1 MNSKLLHSNV
11 MPCRFRPLAGYLS
24 CSAVLAAHSCLA
36 YLMYCLVCRPVV
48 DPNGLDH
55 DDGMTA
61 FTVEKSSVVRKPGVY
76 VGGAPAYLM
85 AQVHKDKDAFTVIVS
100 HCLQPHS
107 CVC

>member
-1 MNSKLLHSNV
+1 M
-11 MPCRFRPLAGYLS
+11 
-24 CSAVLAAHSCLA
+24 
-36 YLMYCLVCRPVV
+36 

-100 HCLQPHS
+100 HCLQ
-107 CVC
+107 